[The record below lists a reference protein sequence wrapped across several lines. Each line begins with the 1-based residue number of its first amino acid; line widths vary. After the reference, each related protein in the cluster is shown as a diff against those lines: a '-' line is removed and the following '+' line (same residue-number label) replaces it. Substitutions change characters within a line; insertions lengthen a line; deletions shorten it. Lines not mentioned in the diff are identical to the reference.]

1 MKVVFNC
8 GATIAALFAAI
19 AGLAW
24 SKTAAAT
31 PKPLPFT
38 YGADTNPKGTGE
50 VEQYVDFVPLKA
62 FDVNA
67 SPVPYPAMQ
76 FQTEFEYG
84 LSNRLELGLYVTI
97 VPTASGFL
105 QDPPPPTLTEGTG
118 IKQRLRWRLADPGD
132 WPVDVA
138 LYGEV
143 AETFTE
149 MELEW
154 KLILDRR
161 FGRLR
166 LLANAWFEYEVYYTG
181 RRDWVFNPTAGFTVD
196 ATPNV
201 SPGFEYWMRAEVR
214 SDGTDPPNFNAGP
227 HHYVGP
233 TLRVSF
239 GNFFV
244 TSGIYMRL
252 DALGRAVTPSD
263 SYGPVWF
270 RTLVGFGF

>member
-8 GATIAALFAAI
+8 GERICAFFCAIFAI
-19 AGLAW
+19 AWCG
-24 SKTAAAT
+24 TAHAT

-38 YGADTNPKGTGE
+38 YGADTNPKGSGE

-62 FDVNA
+62 LDSNA
-67 SPVPYPAMQ
+67 APVPYPAMQ

-84 LSNRLELGLYVTI
+84 LTSRLELGLYVTI
-97 VPTASGFL
+97 VPS
-105 QDPPPPTLTEGTG
+105 DPTFTQTPTLTEGNG
-118 IKQRLRWRLADPGD
+118 IKQRLRWRLADQGD

-138 LYGEV
+138 LYGELT
-143 AETFTE
+143 ETFTE

-154 KLILDRR
+154 KVILDRR
-161 FGRLR
+161 FGPLR
-166 LLANAWFEYEVYYTG
+166 LLANAWFEYELYYTG
-181 RRDWVFNPTAGFTVD
+181 RREWVFNPTAGFTVD
-196 ATPNV
+196 ATKNV

-252 DALGRAVTPSD
+252 DALGRAVTPAID